1 MSRQPA
7 SSVASAERCLLCGRV
22 LIEGPSTNLHHLIPR
37 CYGGRVAARMHRICH
52 NKIHAVFSEKEMAQ
66 YFHTAER
73 LLEHDDV
80 RKFITW
86 VRKKDP
92 EFFSSHACRRRR

>member
-1 MSRQPA
+1 
-7 SSVASAERCLLCGRV
+7 
-22 LIEGPSTNLHHLIPR
+22 
-37 CYGGRVAARMHRICH
+37 MHRICH
-52 NKIHAVFSEKEMAQ
+52 NKIHTVFSEKEMAQ

-73 LLEHDDV
+73 LLEHDDI

-92 EFFSSHACRRRR
+92 EFFSSHACSRR